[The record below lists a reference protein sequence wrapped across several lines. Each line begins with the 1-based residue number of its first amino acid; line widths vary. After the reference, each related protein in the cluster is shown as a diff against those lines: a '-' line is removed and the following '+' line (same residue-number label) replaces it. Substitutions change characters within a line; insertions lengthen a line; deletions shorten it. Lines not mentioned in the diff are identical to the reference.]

1 MTATITICVMAHN
14 LDCILVNIQ
23 MAIRISN
30 TPIVLVA
37 SVAYSSPNI
46 LATICRCLGTR
57 FNTLQN
63 NPFTNHTSAI
73 STLQI

>member
-14 LDCILVNIQ
+14 LGCILLKIQ
-23 MAIRISN
+23 IAIRISN
-30 TPIVLVA
+30 TPIVRVA

-46 LATICRCLGTR
+46 LATISRCLGTR

-63 NPFTNHTSAI
+63 NPLTSHISAI
-73 STLQI
+73 SILQM